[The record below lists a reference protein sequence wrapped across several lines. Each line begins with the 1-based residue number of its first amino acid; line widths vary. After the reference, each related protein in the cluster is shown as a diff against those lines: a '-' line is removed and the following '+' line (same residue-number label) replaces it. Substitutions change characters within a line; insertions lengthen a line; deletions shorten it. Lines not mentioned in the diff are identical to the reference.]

1 MVSTIHPS
9 KFLERHSRGG
19 DRILAILE
27 GVSKTSMMSTAAKI
41 LSDGVVKLDGGSVF
55 GQVPK
60 VAWENT
66 VTTDR
71 KNRITLGLN
80 CLLLQV
86 CGKNVLVDTGIG
98 PKENDTDKET
108 LGLVPSRL
116 LKGLKGVGL
125 TPRDINAVILTHLH
139 FDHCGGCT
147 RLDRAGNTVPTFP
160 KATYYVQQSCWENA
174 LNPNERCSASHRSE
188 NFKPIEERSQLELLD
203 GDQEIFPGLNVMVTD
218 GHARGHQMVMFNHG
232 GERVV
237 FLGDIIPTHHHLNL
251 PVISAFDFSPENTLE
266 RKREILADAEAQG
279 WLIVFS
285 HGHTTKAGYLER
297 RGDTTYLRPVDL

>member
-1 MVSTIHPS
+1 
-9 KFLERHSRGG
+9 
-19 DRILAILE
+19 
-27 GVSKTSMMSTAAKI
+27 MMSTAAKI

-60 VAWENT
+60 VAWENS

-80 CLLLQV
+80 CLLIQV
-86 CGKNVLVDTGIG
+86 GGKNVLVDIGVG
-98 PKENDTDKET
+98 PKENDQDKEN

-125 TPRDINAVILTHLH
+125 TAKEIHAVILTHLH

-147 RLDRAGNTVPTFP
+147 RLDRAGNLVPTFP
-160 KATYYVQQSCWENA
+160 KATYYVQRECWEDA
-174 LNPNERCSASHRSE
+174 SNPDERCLASHRSE
-188 NFKPIEERSQLELLD
+188 NFLPIADRSQIELVD
-203 GDQEIFPGLNVMVTD
+203 GDSEIFPGLNVIVTG

-232 GERVV
+232 GERIV

-251 PVISAFDFSPENTLE
+251 PVISAFDYSPESTLE
-266 RKREILADAEAQG
+266 QKRDILADAERQG

-285 HGHTTKAGYLER
+285 HGNDTKAGYLDR
-297 RGDTTYLRPVDL
+297 RGNTTYLRPVEL

>member
-1 MVSTIHPS
+1 
-9 KFLERHSRGG
+9 
-19 DRILAILE
+19 
-27 GVSKTSMMSTAAKI
+27 MMSTAAKI

-55 GQVPK
+55 GQVPT
-60 VAWENT
+60 VAWENS

-80 CLLLQV
+80 CLLIQV
-86 CGKNVLVDTGIG
+86 GGKNVLVDTGVG
-98 PKENDTDKET
+98 PKENDQDKEN

-125 TPRDINAVILTHLH
+125 SAKEIHAVILTHLH

-147 RLDRAGNTVPTFP
+147 RLDRAGNLVPTFP
-160 KATYYVQQSCWENA
+160 KATYYVQRECWEDAN
-174 LNPNERCSASHRSE
+174 NPDERFLASHRSE
-188 NFKPIEERSQLELLD
+188 NFLPIADRSQIELVD
-203 GDQEIFPGLNVMVTD
+203 GDREIFPGLNVIVTG

-232 GERVV
+232 GERIV

-251 PVISAFDFSPENTLE
+251 PVISAFDYSPESTLE
-266 RKREILADAEAQG
+266 QKRDILADAERQG

-285 HGHTTKAGYLER
+285 HGHDTKAGYLDR
-297 RGDTTYLRPVDL
+297 RGNTTYLRPVEL

>member
-1 MVSTIHPS
+1 
-9 KFLERHSRGG
+9 
-19 DRILAILE
+19 
-27 GVSKTSMMSTAAKI
+27 MMSTAATI
-41 LSDGVVKLDGGSVF
+41 LSDGVLKLDGGSVF

-60 VAWENT
+60 VAWENS
-66 VTTDR
+66 VNTDR

-86 CGKNVLVDTGIG
+86 SGKNVLVDTGVG
-98 PKENDTDKET
+98 PKENDKDKEN

-139 FDHCGGCT
+139 FDHSGGCT
-147 RLDRAGNTVPTFP
+147 RLDRAGNLVPTFP
-160 KATYYVQQSCWENA
+160 KATYYVQRECWNDA
-174 LNPNERCSASHRSE
+174 TNPNERCQASHRPE
-188 NFKPIEERSQLELLD
+188 NFLPIEDRSQIELID
-203 GDQEIFPGLNVMVTD
+203 GDAEIFPGLNVIVTG

-251 PVISAFDFSPENTLE
+251 PVISAFDYSPENTLE
-266 RKREILADAEAQG
+266 RKREILADAERQG

-285 HGHTTKAGYLER
+285 HGHETKAGYLDR
-297 RGDTTYLRPVDL
+297 RGNTTYLRPVEL